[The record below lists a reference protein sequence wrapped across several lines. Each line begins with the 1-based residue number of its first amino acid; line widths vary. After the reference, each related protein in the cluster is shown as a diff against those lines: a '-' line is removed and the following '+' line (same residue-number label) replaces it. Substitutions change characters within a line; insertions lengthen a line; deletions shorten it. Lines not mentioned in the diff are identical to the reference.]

1 MDPWHYSIAEMMQQ
15 SGVTFGTSGARGLV
29 NALSDKVAY
38 SYTTAFL
45 QYLFESDLVKVDGYV
60 AVAGDLRPS
69 TPQIMTAVC
78 KAIQDKGQ
86 KVINCGFVPS
96 PAVALYGLRRNMP
109 SIMVTGSHIPDDR
122 NGIKFN
128 RPDGEILKEDEEAI
142 RAQRV
147 SLPEE
152 LFDQAGVFVKNW
164 EPPQIDLKAY
174 YTYVKRY
181 TDFFEEGCLQ
191 GMKVGL
197 YEHSSVARES
207 LCDVLK
213 ALGAKVVSLGFSDD
227 FVPVDTEAIR
237 PEDVQLAEKW
247 ARLHE
252 LDTIVSTDGDGDRPL
267 ISDEQGRWLRGDVAG
282 MLCAGYLNAQ
292 WIATPV
298 SSNTAVDRS
307 GWFDGVLRTRIGSPY
322 VISAMHSLLQDGK
335 QGVVGYE
342 ANGGFLHGDS
352 LSLQGR
358 ALDPLPT
365 RDAMIVILSILNLA
379 QAEQK
384 RISELL
390 VSVPAR
396 YTYSNRLKSFPQ
408 ELSKK
413 KLECFQS
420 GDFERDSRAIELAF
434 DNRFGS
440 VKDIDLTDGV
450 RITFAGDDVVHLRP
464 SGNAPELRCYTEAD
478 SEHWVREMNQI
489 CINLLEGWRVH

>member
-1 MDPWHYSIAEMMQQ
+1 MMQH

-29 NALSDKVAY
+29 SALSDEVAY

-45 QYLFESDLVKVDGYV
+45 QYLLECELIKADGYV
-60 AVAGDLRPS
+60 AVAGDFRPS
-69 TPQIMTAVC
+69 TPKIMTAVC

-96 PAVALYGLRRNMP
+96 PAVALYGLRECIP

-128 RPDGEILKEDEEAI
+128 RPDGEILKADEEAI
-142 RAQRV
+142 CAQWV
-147 SLPEE
+147 SIPKE
-152 LFDQAGVFVKNW
+152 LFDQGGAFLQNW
-164 EPPQIDLKAY
+164 EQPQIDLKAY
-174 YTYVKRY
+174 YAYVKRY
-181 TDFFEEGCLQ
+181 TDFFKQGCLQ

-207 LCDVLK
+207 LYDVLK
-213 ALGAKVVSLGFSDD
+213 AMGAEVVRLGFSDG

-237 PEDVQLAEKW
+237 PDDVQLAEKW
-247 ARLHE
+247 AKNYK
-252 LDTIVSTDGDGDRPL
+252 LDTVVSTDGDGDRPL

-292 WIATPV
+292 WIATPI
-298 SSNTAVDRS
+298 SSNTVVERC

-322 VISAMHSLLQDGK
+322 VISAMQSLLQEGK
-335 QGVVGYE
+335 QAVVGYE
-342 ANGGFLHGDS
+342 ANGGFLNGDS

-358 ALDPLPT
+358 TLDPLPT

-379 QAEQK
+379 QAKQK

-408 ELSKK
+408 ELSQK
-413 KLECFQS
+413 KLENFQT

-434 DNRFGS
+434 DHRFGS
-440 VKDIDLTDGV
+440 VKDIDLTDGL
-450 RITFAGDDVVHLRP
+450 RITFKGDNVVHLRP

-489 CINLLEGWRVH
+489 CINLLEGWRVN